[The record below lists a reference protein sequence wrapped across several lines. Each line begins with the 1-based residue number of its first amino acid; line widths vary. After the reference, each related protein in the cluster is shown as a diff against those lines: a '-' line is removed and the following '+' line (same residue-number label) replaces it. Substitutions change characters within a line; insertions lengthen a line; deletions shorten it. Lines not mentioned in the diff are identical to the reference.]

1 MLADLGYAATA
12 IAFLAAIYAA
22 VAAYY
27 GVRKKEGRWIASARN
42 ALLITFPLVALA
54 CILLVLSILRDD
66 YSIEYVWRVSSRE
79 MPTYLKVT
87 ALWGGQAGSILFFNL
102 LLTGFTAA
110 AMAINWDN
118 QRAIM
123 PYAIVV
129 ASFTLIFFLGITIL
143 IENPFARVGAATA
156 EGVGLGL
163 LLSWP
168 TTYVKN
174 LFFRPEML
182 PADGNGLNPLLRHP
196 GMIIHPPML
205 YLGYTGFTIPFVFA
219 MAALIAGKFDEG
231 WIRTTRRWTLTAWLF
246 LGLGL
251 ILGGRWAY
259 DVLGWGGYWAWDAV
273 ENSSLLP
280 WLTGT
285 AFLHSV
291 MIQEKRQMFKGWNV
305 GLIIFTYILVILG
318 TLNVRSG
325 LVSSVHSFA
334 QSNIGWFFL
343 GFLGFMILFSLYWIV
358 VRYDQLRSKNQIDS
372 FLSREA
378 AFMLN
383 NVLFLLIAAVT
394 LFFTYLPVM
403 SELVTGQRM
412 TVGASFFEKFNG
424 PLFAALLVLM
434 GIAPLTM
441 WYRTSI
447 RWLRRMTFGP
457 LVAATLA
464 VVILFI
470 LDVRNWLALL
480 GFWIVTFS
488 LILTIFEFIRPGY
501 KRVRNKGESP
511 FKAVSGF
518 ITQNRRRY
526 GGYIIHLGVLVMA
539 FGIISTELYQQET
552 QIRLTRGNSVPLGEF
567 SMVFNGV
574 ERYPGP
580 DDLEITEASVD
591 VFKDGEFV
599 RTLNPRTELYTR
611 TQQPM
616 TIPGVRSTFT
626 EDFYVIMINWEGTSA
641 DAATFRIYVN
651 PLINWV
657 WAGAF
662 IFLAGTLVAA
672 WPDPAEDKIVAAERS
687 RRRIAISGAT
697 GD

>member
-1 MLADLGYAATA
+1 VLAAT
-12 IAFLAAIYAA
+12 
-22 VAAYY
+22 
-27 GVRKKEGRWIASARN
+27 
-42 ALLITFPLVALA
+42 ITFF
-54 CILLVLSILRDD
+54 LVLVTF
-66 YSIEYVWRVSSRE
+66 IES
-79 MPTYLKVT
+79 PFK
-87 ALWGGQAGSILFFNL
+87 
-102 LLTGFTAA
+102 TGP
-110 AMAINWDN
+110 MRPD
-118 QRAIM
+118 
-123 PYAIVV
+123 
-129 ASFTLIFFLGITIL
+129 
-143 IENPFARVGAATA
+143 
-156 EGVGLGL
+156 GVGL
-163 LLSWP
+163 
-168 TTYVKN
+168 
-174 LFFRPEML
+174 
-182 PADGNGLNPLLRHP
+182 NPQLKSYW
-196 GMIIHPPML
+196 MMIHPPFL
-205 YLGYTGFTIPFVFA
+205 YLGYVGFTVPFAFA
-219 MAALIAGKFDEG
+219 IAALATRRTGDLWF
-231 WIRTTRRWTLTAWLF
+231 RTTRRWTLFSWFF
-246 LGLGL
+246 LGIGILLGSY
-251 ILGGRWAY
+251 WAY
-259 DVLGWGGYWAWDAV
+259 IELGWGGYWAWDPV
-273 ENSSLLP
+273 ENASFMP
-280 WLTGT
+280 WLAGT
-285 AFLHSV
+285 AYLHSV

>member
-1 MLADLGYAATA
+1 
-12 IAFLAAIYAA
+12 
-22 VAAYY
+22 
-27 GVRKKEGRWIASARN
+27 
-42 ALLITFPLVALA
+42 
-54 CILLVLSILRDD
+54 
-66 YSIEYVWRVSSRE
+66 
-79 MPTYLKVT
+79 
-87 ALWGGQAGSILFFNL
+87 
-102 LLTGFTAA
+102 
-110 AMAINWDN
+110 
-118 QRAIM
+118 
-123 PYAIVV
+123 
-129 ASFTLIFFLGITIL
+129 
-143 IENPFARVGAATA
+143 
-156 EGVGLGL
+156 
-163 LLSWP
+163 
-168 TTYVKN
+168 
-174 LFFRPEML
+174 
-182 PADGNGLNPLLRHP
+182 
-196 GMIIHPPML
+196 
-205 YLGYTGFTIPFVFA
+205 
-219 MAALIAGKFDEG
+219 
-231 WIRTTRRWTLTAWLF
+231 
-246 LGLGL
+246 
-251 ILGGRWAY
+251 
-259 DVLGWGGYWAWDAV
+259 
-273 ENSSLLP
+273 
-280 WLTGT
+280 
-285 AFLHSV
+285 
-291 MIQEKRQMFKGWNV
+291 
-305 GLIIFTYILVILG
+305 
-318 TLNVRSG
+318 
-325 LVSSVHSFA
+325 
-334 QSNIGWFFL
+334 
-343 GFLGFMILFSLYWIV
+343 
-358 VRYDQLRSKNQIDS
+358 
-372 FLSREA
+372 
-378 AFMLN
+378 
-383 NVLFLLIAAVT
+383 LIAAVT

>member
-1 MLADLGYAATA
+1 MLADLGYIAIA

-22 VAAYY
+22 AATYY
-27 GVRKKEGRWIASARN
+27 GVRKKEGRWVTSARN
-42 ALLITFPLVALA
+42 ALLITFPLIALA
-54 CILLVLSILRDD
+54 CILLIFSLLRDD

-110 AMAINWDN
+110 AMARNWED
-118 QRAIM
+118 QQEIM
-123 PYAIVV
+123 PFAILV

-143 IENPFARVGAATA
+143 LENPFARVGAATA
-156 EGVGLGL
+156 EGTGLGL

-168 TTYVKN
+168 ATYVKN
-174 LFFRPEML
+174 LFSRPEML

-231 WIRTTRRWTLTAWLF
+231 WIRITRRWTLTAWLF

-291 MIQEKRQMFKGWNV
+291 MIQEKRHMFKGWNV
-305 GLIIFTYILVILG
+305 GLIIFTYLLVILG

-343 GFLGFMILFSLYWIV
+343 AFLGFMILFSLYWIIK
-358 VRYDQLRSKNQIDS
+358 RYDQLRSKNQINS

-378 AFMLN
+378 AFMAN
-383 NVLFLLIAAVT
+383 NVIFHLITGVT
-394 LFFTYLPVM
+394 LFFTYLPVL
-403 SELVTGQRM
+403 SELVTGQRI
-412 TVGASFFEKFNG
+412 TVGASFYEKFNG
-424 PLFAALLVLM
+424 PLFAALLILM

-447 RWLRRMTFGP
+447 RWLRRMTLGP
-457 LVAATLA
+457 IAAATLT
-464 VVILFI
+464 VIILF
-470 LDVRNWLALL
+470 LFGVRNWLALL

-488 LILTIFEFIRPGY
+488 LILTVFEFVRAGY
-501 KRVRNKGESP
+501 ARVRSKGESP
-511 FKAVSGF
+511 FKALSML
-518 ITQNRRRY
+518 ISRNRRRY

-552 QIRLTRGNSVPLGEF
+552 QIRLIRGNSVSLGDF
-567 SMVFNGV
+567 SMTFNGV
-574 ERYPGP
+574 ERFPGP
-580 DDLEITEASVD
+580 DDLIISEASLD
-591 VFKDGEFV
+591 VFRNGQFV

-641 DAATFRIYVN
+641 DAATFRIYMN

-672 WPDPAEDKIVAAERS
+672 WPNPAEEKIVAAEKS
-687 RRRIAISGAT
+687 RRRVAISGAT

>member
-1 MLADLGYAATA
+1 
-12 IAFLAAIYAA
+12 
-22 VAAYY
+22 
-27 GVRKKEGRWIASARN
+27 
-42 ALLITFPLVALA
+42 
-54 CILLVLSILRDD
+54 
-66 YSIEYVWRVSSRE
+66 
-79 MPTYLKVT
+79 
-87 ALWGGQAGSILFFNL
+87 
-102 LLTGFTAA
+102 
-110 AMAINWDN
+110 
-118 QRAIM
+118 
-123 PYAIVV
+123 
-129 ASFTLIFFLGITIL
+129 
-143 IENPFARVGAATA
+143 
-156 EGVGLGL
+156 
-163 LLSWP
+163 
-168 TTYVKN
+168 
-174 LFFRPEML
+174 
-182 PADGNGLNPLLRHP
+182 
-196 GMIIHPPML
+196 
-205 YLGYTGFTIPFVFA
+205 
-219 MAALIAGKFDEG
+219 
-231 WIRTTRRWTLTAWLF
+231 
-246 LGLGL
+246 
-251 ILGGRWAY
+251 
-259 DVLGWGGYWAWDAV
+259 
-273 ENSSLLP
+273 
-280 WLTGT
+280 
-285 AFLHSV
+285 
-291 MIQEKRQMFKGWNV
+291 
-305 GLIIFTYILVILG
+305 LVILG